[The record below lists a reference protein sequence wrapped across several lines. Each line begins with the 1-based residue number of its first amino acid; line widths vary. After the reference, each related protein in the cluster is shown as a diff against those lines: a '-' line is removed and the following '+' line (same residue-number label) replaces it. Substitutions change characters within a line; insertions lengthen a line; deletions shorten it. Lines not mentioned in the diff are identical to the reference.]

1 MLSIEREAESL
12 FAKNGEE
19 SRRVALYLSH
29 RLSGAPLGEI
39 GKHFGGIGPSA
50 VSQNT
55 RRLEQRLETD
65 PQLSEKI
72 DDLKRILSE

>member
-12 FAKNGEE
+12 FGKNRDE

-29 RLSGAPLGEI
+29 RLSGEPLGEI

-55 RRLEQRLETD
+55 RRLEERLNDD
-65 PQLSEKI
+65 PRLSEKVHR
-72 DDLKRILSE
+72 LKRILSE